1 MNAKLTLLVALS
13 AVGLGAPACS
23 RPAHAALPE
32 TQGVIV
38 RLAPVVP
45 GPLDRPI
52 RAAGVL
58 VAKDERDLSF
68 KVGGVIAQVLVDP
81 GVRIR
86 RGQILATLDATEVE
100 AGVRQ
105 AREALAKAQR
115 DATRAQRLAA
125 ADSAPIAAAEDSRTA
140 LAVAEAAL
148 ASAEFNLRHTVLTA
162 PDDGWVGYRLAE
174 PGEVAGPG
182 RPVLHVSGTARGM
195 VARVGL
201 SDRDML
207 AVEPGAR
214 VEVRLDVRPD
224 VPLVGRV
231 TEVGRSAARGT
242 GTWQVEVA
250 LDPAGAGVPLL
261 SGLTAK
267 VTIPRRIEVA
277 GSVPLEAVVDGD
289 GDSGAVY
296 VIEGG
301 RAHRRPVRIAFLAGD
316 RAALASGVEGVSSV
330 VADGATRV
338 SDGAAVRVSR
348 EGE

>member
-1 MNAKLTLLVALS
+1 V
-13 AVGLGAPACS
+13 
-23 RPAHAALPE
+23 
-32 TQGVIV
+32 
-38 RLAPVVP
+38 
-45 GPLDRPI
+45 
-52 RAAGVL
+52 
-58 VAKDERDLSF
+58 
-68 KVGGVIAQVLVDP
+68 
-81 GVRIR
+81 
-86 RGQILATLDATEVE
+86 
-100 AGVRQ
+100 
-105 AREALAKAQR
+105 
-115 DATRAQRLAA
+115 
-125 ADSAPIAAAEDSRTA
+125 
-140 LAVAEAAL
+140 
-148 ASAEFNLRHTVLTA
+148 
-162 PDDGWVGYRLAE
+162 
-174 PGEVAGPG
+174 
-182 RPVLHVSGTARGM
+182 
-195 VARVGL
+195 
-201 SDRDML
+201 
-207 AVEPGAR
+207 